1 MIKKFNEH
9 NDYTDLL
16 LEKMINESVLYFSE
30 VLRDRLVNLSGS
42 SEIAAKLLELEG
54 TDVHSDVTFVDL
66 SKEVGLLTFMP
77 MDKAI
82 AKLKAV
88 HPNGTDWVTS
98 PSGVIEINTDIQKYP
113 DIKTN
118 DIVYRRDTS
127 DGRYGVYG
135 DNRNSI
141 KIGKFVNKVFRGT
154 LTNYDVEEF
163 VNQFKSKQEVDPVVE
178 LVSGDKIAY
187 WYDIANYN
195 PGYGG
200 TLRNSCMANVPSGF
214 FDIYTKNP
222 EVCRLATLKNG
233 DKLVARAL
241 VWKVE
246 SDDYPNVK
254 YYMDRIYYTKDH
266 YRNILKDYAK
276 GQGWGIYESFETINF
291 NNKIT
296 MSPNMKVKVN
306 NVKYEQFPYM
316 DTFRRYDYAKGYLYN
331 DSDREKRGDLLWS
344 THGEASRNKRTKIQ
358 RFKDYLGID

>member
-1 MIKKFNEH
+1 MIRKFNEH
-9 NDYTDLL
+9 NNHSDLL

-30 VLRDRLVNLSGS
+30 PLRDKLVNLSSG

-88 HPNGTDWVTS
+88 HPNGTD
-98 PSGVIEINTDIQKYP
+98 TDLQNQP

-118 DIVYRRDTS
+118 DIVYRKDISRDV
-127 DGRYGVYG
+127 YGVYG

-154 LTNYDVEEF
+154 LTNVEVEEF
-163 VNQFKSKQEVDPVVE
+163 INQFKSKQEVDPEVE

-187 WYDIANYN
+187 WYDIKNYN

-200 TLRNSCMANVPSGF
+200 TLRNSCMATVPSGY

-222 EVCRLATLKNG
+222 EVCRLAILKNG
-233 DKLVARAL
+233 DKLIARSL

-246 SDDYPNVK
+246 SDDSIQ

-266 YRNILKDYAK
+266 YRNILKNYAK
-276 GQGWGIYESFETINF
+276 EQGWGIYDSFDTIDF
-291 NNKIT
+291 NGKIIY
-296 MSPNMKVKVN
+296 SNMKVKIN
-306 NVKYEQFPYM
+306 NIKYQQFPYM

-331 DSDREKRGDLLWS
+331 DNSSLKRGDLLHS
-344 THGEASRNKRTKIQ
+344 THGGASRNKRSKIQ
-358 RFKDYLGID
+358 RFKDFLGVD

>member
-30 VLRDRLVNLSGS
+30 VLRDRLVNLSSS

-82 AKLKAV
+82 AKLKVV
-88 HPNGTDWVTS
+88 HPNGTD
-98 PSGVIEINTDIQKYP
+98 TDLQKYP

-118 DIVYRRDTS
+118 DIVYRRDIS

-178 LVSGDKIAY
+178 LVSGDNIAY
-187 WYDIANYN
+187 WYDIKNYN

-200 TLRNSCMANVPSGF
+200 TLRNSCMASVPSGF

-246 SDDYPNVK
+246 SDSSIQ

-276 GQGWGIYESFETINF
+276 EQGWGIYDSFEVIDF
-291 NNKIT
+291 SGKLI
-296 MSPNMKVKVN
+296 SSKMKVKVN
-306 NVKYEQFPYM
+306 NLKYEQFPYM

-344 THGEASRNKRTKIQ
+344 THGEASRNKRSKIQ
-358 RFKDYLGID
+358 RFKDFLGMD

>member
-30 VLRDRLVNLSGS
+30 VLRDRLTILSGS
-42 SEIAAKLLELEG
+42 SEIAKKLLELEG

-66 SKEVGLLTFMP
+66 SKDVGLLTFMP

-88 HPNGTDWVTS
+88 HPNGTD
-98 PSGVIEINTDIQKYP
+98 TDLQNKP
-113 DIKTN
+113 DIGTN
-118 DIVYRRDTS
+118 DIVYRRDIS

-154 LTNYDVEEF
+154 LTNYEVEEF

-178 LVSGDKIAY
+178 LVSGDNIAY
-187 WYDIANYN
+187 WYDIKNYN

-222 EVCRLATLKNG
+222 EVCRLAILKNG

-246 SDDYPNVK
+246 SDDKYPDLPKDVK

-276 GQGWGIYESFETINF
+276 EQGWGIYDSFEVIDF
-291 NNKIT
+291 NGKLISPTMRVKIK
-296 MSPNMKVKVN
+296 NI
-306 NVKYEQFPYM
+306 KYNQFPYM
-316 DTFRRYDYAKGYLYN
+316 DTFRRYDYVKGYLYN
-331 DSDREKRGDLLWS
+331 DGSSLKRGDLLWS
-344 THGEASRNKRTKIQ
+344 TQGESRRNKRTKIQ

>member
-30 VLRDRLVNLSGS
+30 VLRDRLVNLSSS

-66 SKEVGLLTFMP
+66 SKDVGLLTFMP

-88 HPNGTDWVTS
+88 HPDATDA
-98 PSGVIEINTDIQKYP
+98 ELQNRP
-113 DIKTN
+113 DIETN
-118 DIVYRRDTS
+118 NIVYRRDIS

-154 LTNYDVEEF
+154 LTNVEVEDF

-187 WYDIANYN
+187 WYDIKNYN

-200 TLRNSCMANVPSGF
+200 TLRNSCMASVPSGF

-276 GQGWGIYESFETINF
+276 EQGWGIYDSFEVIDF
-291 NNKIT
+291 NGKLISPTMRVKIK
-296 MSPNMKVKVN
+296 NI
-306 NVKYEQFPYM
+306 KYESFPYM

-331 DSDREKRGDLLWS
+331 DSSSLKRGDLLWS
-344 THGEASRNKRTKIQ
+344 TQGEARRNHRTKIQ
-358 RFKDYLGID
+358 RFKDYLGMN

>member
-1 MIKKFNEH
+1 MIKKF

-54 TDVHSDVTFVDL
+54 TDIHSDVTFVDL

-88 HPNGTDWVTS
+88 HPNGTD
-98 PSGVIEINTDIQKYP
+98 TDIQKYP

-118 DIVYRRDTS
+118 DIVYRRDIS

-246 SDDYPNVK
+246 SDNPSIK

-276 GQGWGIYESFETINF
+276 EQGWGIYDSFEVIDF
-291 NNKIT
+291 NGKLISPTVRVKIK
-296 MSPNMKVKVN
+296 NI
-306 NVKYEQFPYM
+306 KYNQFPYM
-316 DTFRRYDYAKGYLYN
+316 DTFRRYDYVKGYLYN
-331 DSDREKRGDLLWS
+331 DASSSKRGDLLWS
-344 THGEASRNKRTKIQ
+344 TQGEARRNQRTKIQ

>member
-54 TDVHSDVTFVDL
+54 TDIHSDVTFVDL

-88 HPNGTDWVTS
+88 HPNGTD
-98 PSGVIEINTDIQKYP
+98 TDIQKYP

-246 SDDYPNVK
+246 SDNPSIK

-276 GQGWGIYESFETINF
+276 EQGWGIYDSFEVIDF
-291 NNKIT
+291 NGKLISPTVRVKIK
-296 MSPNMKVKVN
+296 NI
-306 NVKYEQFPYM
+306 KYNQFPYM
-316 DTFRRYDYAKGYLYN
+316 DTFRRYDYVKGYLYN
-331 DSDREKRGDLLWS
+331 DASSSKRGDLLWS
-344 THGEASRNKRTKIQ
+344 TQGEARRNQRTKIQ

>member
-1 MIKKFNEH
+1 MIRKFNEH
-9 NDYTDLL
+9 NNHTDLL

-30 VLRDRLVNLSGS
+30 VLRDRLSNLSS
-42 SEIAAKLLELEG
+42 QSEIAKKLLELEG

-88 HPNGTDWVTS
+88 HPNGTD
-98 PSGVIEINTDIQKYP
+98 TDLQNQP

-118 DIVYRRDTS
+118 DIVYRRDIN

-135 DNRNSI
+135 GNRNSI

-154 LTNYDVEEF
+154 LSNVEVEDF

-187 WYDIANYN
+187 WYDIKNYN
-195 PGYGG
+195 SGYSG
-200 TLRNSCMANVPSGF
+200 TLRNSCMASAPSGY

-222 EVCRLATLKNG
+222 EVCRLAILKNEG
-233 DKLVARAL
+233 KLIARAL

-246 SDDYPNVK
+246 SDNKDIK

-276 GQGWGIYESFETINF
+276 EQGWGVYDSFGCIIF
-291 NNKIT
+291 NGKII
-296 MSPNMKVKVN
+296 SPNMRVKVGN
-306 NVKYEQFPYM
+306 IKYEQYPFM
-316 DTFRRYDYAKGYLYN
+316 DTFRRYDYLKGYLYN
-331 DSDREKRGDLLWS
+331 DSKGTKRGDLLHS
-344 THGEASRNKRTKIQ
+344 TQGEARRNDRSKIQ
-358 RFKDYLGID
+358 RFKDFLGVD

>member
-30 VLRDRLVNLSGS
+30 VLRDRLVNLSSS

-82 AKLKAV
+82 AKLKVV
-88 HPNGTDWVTS
+88 HPNGTD
-98 PSGVIEINTDIQKYP
+98 TDLQKYP

-118 DIVYRRDTS
+118 DIVYRRDIS

-178 LVSGDKIAY
+178 LVSGDNIAY
-187 WYDIANYN
+187 WYDIKNYN
-195 PGYGG
+195 SGYGG
-200 TLRNSCMANVPSGF
+200 TLRNSCMASVPSGF

-246 SDDYPNVK
+246 SDNASVK

-276 GQGWGIYESFETINF
+276 EQGWGIYDSFEVIDF
-291 NNKIT
+291 NGKLISPTMRVKIK
-296 MSPNMKVKVN
+296 NI
-306 NVKYEQFPYM
+306 KYESFPYM
-316 DTFRRYDYAKGYLYN
+316 DTFRRYDYTKGYLYN
-331 DSDREKRGDLLWS
+331 DSSSLKRGDLLNS
-344 THGEASRNKRTKIQ
+344 TQGVASRNKRTKIQ
-358 RFKDYLGID
+358 RFKDYLGMD

>member
-1 MIKKFNEH
+1 MIRKFNEH
-9 NDYTDLL
+9 NNHSDLL
-16 LEKMINESVLYFSE
+16 LEKILNESVLYFSE
-30 VLRDRLVNLSGS
+30 PLRDRLVILSGS

-88 HPNGTDWVTS
+88 HPNGTD
-98 PSGVIEINTDIQKYP
+98 TDLQNQP

-163 VNQFKSKQEVDPVVE
+163 VNQFKSKQEVDPEVE

-187 WYDIANYN
+187 WYDIKNYN

-200 TLRNSCMANVPSGF
+200 SLRNSCMATVPPGY

-222 EVCRLATLKNG
+222 EVCRLAILKNG
-233 DKLVARAL
+233 DKLIARAL

-246 SDDYPNVK
+246 SDDKYPDLPKDVK

-276 GQGWGIYESFETINF
+276 EQGWGIYDSFEVIDF
-291 NNKIT
+291 NGKLISPTMRVKIK
-296 MSPNMKVKVN
+296 NI
-306 NVKYEQFPYM
+306 KYNQFPYM
-316 DTFRRYDYAKGYLYN
+316 DTFRRYDYVKGYLYN
-331 DSDREKRGDLLWS
+331 DASSSKRGDLLWS
-344 THGEASRNKRTKIQ
+344 TQGEARRNQRTKIQ
-358 RFKDYLGID
+358 RFKDYLGIN

>member
-30 VLRDRLVNLSGS
+30 VLRDRLSNLSGS

-88 HPNGTDWVTS
+88 HPDATDA
-98 PSGVIEINTDIQKYP
+98 ELQNRP
-113 DIKTN
+113 DIETN
-118 DIVYRRDTS
+118 NIVYRRDIS

-154 LTNYDVEEF
+154 LTNVEVEDF
-163 VNQFKSKQEVDPVVE
+163 INQFKSKQEVDPVVE

-187 WYDIANYN
+187 WYDIKNYN
-195 PGYGG
+195 PGYSG
-200 TLRNSCMANVPSGF
+200 TLRNSCMASVPSGF

-222 EVCRLATLKNG
+222 EVCRLAILKNG
-233 DKLVARAL
+233 DKLIARAL

-246 SDDYPNVK
+246 SDDYTNVK

-276 GQGWGIYESFETINF
+276 EQGWGIYDSFEVIDF
-291 NNKIT
+291 NGKLISPTMRVKIK
-296 MSPNMKVKVN
+296 NI
-306 NVKYEQFPYM
+306 KYESFPYM
-316 DTFRRYDYAKGYLYN
+316 DTFRRYDYAKEYLYN
-331 DSDREKRGDLLWS
+331 DSSSLKRGDLLHS
-344 THGEASRNKRTKIQ
+344 TQGVASRNQRTRIQ
-358 RFKDYLGID
+358 RFKDYLGMN

>member
-1 MIKKFNEH
+1 MIRKFNEH
-9 NDYTDLL
+9 NNHSDLL
-16 LEKMINESVLYFSE
+16 LEKIINESVLYFSE
-30 VLRDRLVNLSGS
+30 PLRDKLVNLSSG

-66 SKEVGLLTFMP
+66 SKEVGLLTFIP
-77 MDKAI
+77 MGKAI
-82 AKLKAV
+82 SKLKAV
-88 HPNGTDWVTS
+88 HPNGTD
-98 PSGVIEINTDIQKYP
+98 TDLQNQP

-118 DIVYRRDTS
+118 DIVYRRDIS

-187 WYDIANYN
+187 WYDIKNYN
-195 PGYGG
+195 SGYSG
-200 TLRNSCMANVPSGF
+200 TLRNSCMASVPSGY
-214 FDIYTKNP
+214 FDIYTKNT
-222 EVCRLATLKNG
+222 EVCRLAILKNG
-233 DKLVARAL
+233 DKLIARAL

-246 SDDYPNVK
+246 SDSSIQ

-276 GQGWGIYESFETINF
+276 EQGWGIYDSFEVIDF
-291 NNKIT
+291 SGKLI
-296 MSPNMKVKVN
+296 SSKMKVKVN

-316 DTFRRYDYAKGYLYN
+316 DTFRRYDYTKGYLYN
-331 DSDREKRGDLLWS
+331 DSDRNKRGDLLLS
-344 THGEASRNKRTKIQ
+344 THGEASRNKRSKIQ
-358 RFKDYLGID
+358 RFKDFLGMD

>member
-1 MIKKFNEH
+1 MIRKFNEH
-9 NDYTDLL
+9 NNHTDLL

-30 VLRDRLVNLSGS
+30 PLRDRLVILSGS

-66 SKEVGLLTFMP
+66 SKEVGLLTFIP

-88 HPNGTDWVTS
+88 HPNGSDTDL
-98 PSGVIEINTDIQKYP
+98 QKYP

-187 WYDIANYN
+187 WYDIKNYN

-200 TLRNSCMANVPSGF
+200 TLRNSCMATVPSGY

-246 SDDYPNVK
+246 SDNIQ

-276 GQGWGIYESFETINF
+276 EQGWGIYDSFGVIDF
-291 NNKIT
+291 NSKLISPTMRVKIK
-296 MSPNMKVKVN
+296 NI
-306 NVKYEQFPYM
+306 KYNQFPYM
-316 DTFRRYDYAKGYLYN
+316 DTFRRYDYVKGYLYN
-331 DSDREKRGDLLWS
+331 DSSSLKRGDLLWS
-344 THGEASRNKRTKIQ
+344 TQGEARRNDRSKIQ
-358 RFKDYLGID
+358 RFKDFLGMN

>member
-30 VLRDRLVNLSGS
+30 VLRDKLVSLSGS
-42 SEIAAKLLELEG
+42 SEIATKLLELEG

-66 SKEVGLLTFMP
+66 SKEVGLLTFMA

-82 AKLKAV
+82 TKLKTV
-88 HPNGTDWVTS
+88 HPNGTDT
-98 PSGVIEINTDIQKYP
+98 NLQKNP

-118 DIVYRRDTS
+118 DIVYRRDIS

-163 VNQFKSKQEVDPVVE
+163 VNQFKSKQEVDPEVE
-178 LVSGDKIAY
+178 VVSGDKIAY
-187 WYDIANYN
+187 WYDIKNYN

-200 TLRNSCMANVPSGF
+200 TLRNSCMASVPSGY
-214 FDIYTKNP
+214 FDIYTKNT
-222 EVCRLATLKNG
+222 EVCRLAILKNG
-233 DKLVARAL
+233 DKLIARAL

-246 SDDYPNVK
+246 SDSSIQ

-276 GQGWGIYESFETINF
+276 EQGWGIYDSFEVIDF
-291 NNKIT
+291 SGKLI
-296 MSPNMKVKVN
+296 SSKMKVKVN

-316 DTFRRYDYAKGYLYN
+316 DTFRRYDYTKGYLYN
-331 DSDREKRGDLLWS
+331 DSDRNKRGDLLWS
-344 THGEASRNKRTKIQ
+344 THGEASRNKRSKIQ
-358 RFKDYLGID
+358 RFKDFLGMD

>member
-30 VLRDRLVNLSGS
+30 VLRDKLVNLSSS
-42 SEIAAKLLELEG
+42 SEIASKLLELEG

-66 SKEVGLLTFMP
+66 SKEVGLLTFMA

-82 AKLKAV
+82 AKLREV
-88 HPNGTDWVTS
+88 HPNATDADLQ
-98 PSGVIEINTDIQKYP
+98 NNP

-118 DIVYRRDTS
+118 DIVYRKDIS
-127 DGRYGVYG
+127 GGVYGVYG

-141 KIGKFVNKVFRGT
+141 KIGKFVNKVFSGT
-154 LTNYDVEEF
+154 LTNVDVEDF
-163 VNQFKSKQEVDPVVE
+163 VNLFKSKQEVDPEVE
-178 LVSGDKIAY
+178 VVSGDKIAY
-187 WYDIANYN
+187 WYDIINYN

-200 TLRNSCMANVPSGF
+200 TLRNSCMASVPSGY
-214 FDIYTKNP
+214 FDIYTKNT
-222 EVCRLATLKNG
+222 EVCRLAILKNG
-233 DKLVARAL
+233 DKLIARAL

-246 SDDYPNVK
+246 SDSSIQ

-276 GQGWGIYESFETINF
+276 EQGWGIYDSFEVIDF
-291 NNKIT
+291 SGKLI
-296 MSPNMKVKVN
+296 SSKMKVKVN
-306 NVKYEQFPYM
+306 NLKYEQFPYM

-344 THGEASRNKRTKIQ
+344 THGEASRNKRSKIQ
-358 RFKDYLGID
+358 RFKDFLGMN

>member
-30 VLRDRLVNLSGS
+30 VLRDRLSNLSGS

-88 HPNGTDWVTS
+88 HPDATDA
-98 PSGVIEINTDIQKYP
+98 ELQNRP
-113 DIKTN
+113 DIETN
-118 DIVYRRDTS
+118 NIVYRRDIS

-187 WYDIANYN
+187 WYDIKNYN
-195 PGYGG
+195 PGYSG
-200 TLRNSCMANVPSGF
+200 TLRNSCMASVPSGF

-276 GQGWGIYESFETINF
+276 EQGWGIYDSFEVIDF
-291 NNKIT
+291 NGKLISPTMRVKIK
-296 MSPNMKVKVN
+296 NI
-306 NVKYEQFPYM
+306 KYESFPYM

-331 DSDREKRGDLLWS
+331 DSSSLKRGDLLWS
-344 THGEASRNKRTKIQ
+344 TQGEARRNHRTKIQ
-358 RFKDYLGID
+358 RFKDYLGMN

>member
-9 NDYTDLL
+9 NNYTDLL
-16 LEKMINESVLYFSE
+16 LEKIINESVLYFSE

-88 HPNGTDWVTS
+88 HPNGTD
-98 PSGVIEINTDIQKYP
+98 TDIQKYP

-187 WYDIANYN
+187 WYDITNYN

-246 SDDYPNVK
+246 SDNSSIK

-276 GQGWGIYESFETINF
+276 EQGWGIYDSFEVIDF
-291 NNKIT
+291 NGKLISPTMRVKIK
-296 MSPNMKVKVN
+296 NI
-306 NVKYEQFPYM
+306 KYNQFPYM
-316 DTFRRYDYAKGYLYN
+316 DTFRRYDYVKGYLYN
-331 DSDREKRGDLLWS
+331 DASSSKRGDLLWS
-344 THGEASRNKRTKIQ
+344 TQGEARRNQRTKIQ